1 MNPSRSI
8 TVFALA
14 LAVNVRL
21 ASGQQPPKP
30 NIVYIVSDDQ
40 GWKDLGYHGSDIRT
54 PNIDSL
60 ARGGVRLE
68 QYYAAPFC
76 TPSRAALLTGRYPFR
91 YGLQTAAIPGGARY
105 GLATD
110 EWLLPQ
116 ALKAAGYYTAIVGK
130 WHLGHADR
138 MYWPRQRGFDYQ
150 YGAMVGELDYYT
162 HAAHGVRDW
171 YRNNQPVNEPGYV
184 TTLIGQDAVR
194 VIAAHDPK
202 VPLFL
207 YLTFTA
213 PHAPYQAPQTY
224 LDRYQNIAD
233 PTRRAYAAMISAM
246 DDEIGK
252 VVAALERRG
261 MRDNTLIVFQ
271 SDNGGNVDAMYSG
284 EVDVSQLKLPA
295 DNGPF
300 RGGKGTPY
308 EGGIRVPMLVNWP
321 GHLKAGSVVDQ
332 PIHTVDMFPT
342 LAALAGAS
350 TTDHKPLDG
359 VNVWSTIAGGAPS
372 PRTEIVYD
380 IEPFRAAVRRGDWK
394 LVWRTILPTKVE
406 LFNLAQDP
414 SEQTN
419 LADQNPQRVAELQQ
433 RVEALSREAVAPLF
447 LTESYGAVKRV
458 LLGTMSTPEE
468 VMAADREP

>member
-380 IEPFRAAVRRGDWK
+380 IEPFRAAVRQGDWK